1 MKTYNPKSYVRKPM
15 MYGGAVKQRKKMVL
29 GGNVS
34 NTPMLGAPAM
44 SATPPMGAGMM
55 QDKRNKT
62 RQTMMGMRRGG
73 RASGRNR

>member
-1 MKTYNPKSYVRKPM
+1 
-15 MYGGAVKQRKKMVL
+15 
-29 GGNVS
+29 
-34 NTPMLGAPAM
+34 M
-44 SATPPMGAGMM
+44 SAPLNQPTSMGMGME

>member
-1 MKTYNPKSYVRKPM
+1 MMRGGKAQPRKRM
-15 MYGGAVKQRKKMVL
+15 VYGG
-29 GGNVS
+29 
-34 NTPMLGAPAM
+34 TTM
-44 SATPPMGAGMM
+44 SAPLNQPTSMGMGME